1 MSGLL
6 NWVGNILFFLVF
18 VTVIENLLPG
28 KEYRRYVR
36 LSAGMVVILLVLS
49 PVTGGLHLEGQ
60 IRQWFET
67 FAFQQEAHDLSR
79 DIMGME
85 RQRLARVIDG
95 YEEMVEEDVKSMAA
109 EMGARAVS
117 AQVTMEKDEESEHY
131 GAVTHIRLE
140 VEWEGG
146 NQRVEERGRGTD
158 GGSGEEDGSGEEGRD
173 GENDRAVQAVNPV
186 SPVDKVTVEV
196 DSPDGGEKD
205 NAGEVKDGEDKGT
218 DPERERDP
226 GEISKYDQY
235 DQVEQLRRKVERYYG
250 LETGEVEIEFKGR

>member
-28 KEYRRYVR
+28 KKYSRYVR
-36 LSAGMVVILLVLS
+36 LSAGMVLILLVLR
-49 PVTGGLHLEGQ
+49 PVTGGLQMEDQ
-60 IRQWFET
+60 IRQWFQT

-79 DIMGME
+79 EIMGME

-95 YEEMVEEDVKSMAA
+95 YEDMVEEDVSAMAA
-109 EMGARAVS
+109 EMGVRAVS
-117 AQVTMEKDEESEHY
+117 AQVTMERDEESEHY

-140 VEWEGG
+140 VEWEDG
-146 NQRVEERGRGTD
+146 NQRAEERGSGKD
-158 GGSGEEDGSGEEGRD
+158 GGSGGEEEGRD

-186 SPVDKVTVEV
+186 SPVDKVTVEL
-196 DSPDGGEKD
+196 DRPQEGEKD
-205 NAGEVKDGEDKGT
+205 NAGGGQVNDGEDKGT
-218 DPERERDP
+218 DPEGERDS

-235 DQVEQLRRKVERYYG
+235 DQMEQLRRKVERYYG
-250 LETGEVEIEFKGR
+250 LETGEVEIELKRR